1 MSKFT
6 NMMYVFILF
15 SASYCF
21 AQSQPPSPDT
31 NAVQPQALDIKAVL
45 QNIEDKLS
53 QAVDE
58 SKEQNGNITLLIR
71 TEEDKL
77 IRFACPYQNCKGT
90 ELNSKITKALLSSGR
105 YESQNELVPEL
116 GIQCQKLTYALSKD
130 NKIAIGYGENCQRGS

>member
-6 NMMYVFILF
+6 NMMYVLALF

-21 AQSQPPSPDT
+21 AQTQAPSADANT
-31 NAVQPQALDIKAVL
+31 AQPQALDVKAVL
-45 QNIEDKLS
+45 QNIEDKLA
-53 QAVDE
+53 QAIDE
-58 SKEQNGNITLLIR
+58 STAQNGKITLLIR

-130 NKIAIGYGENCQRGS
+130 NKIAIGYGENCARGS